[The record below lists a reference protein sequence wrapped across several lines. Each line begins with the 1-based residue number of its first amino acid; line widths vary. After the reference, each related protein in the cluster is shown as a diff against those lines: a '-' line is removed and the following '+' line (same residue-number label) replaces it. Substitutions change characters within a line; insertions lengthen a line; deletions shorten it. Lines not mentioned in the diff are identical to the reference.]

1 MKDRESFLIQKES
14 DLNYNNDRKIRNMRE
29 TMNIERREWKQREE
43 AIELENKQFKQ
54 LEKDVEVRV

>member
-1 MKDRESFLIQKES
+1 LKDRESFLIQKES

-54 LEKDVEVRV
+54 LEKTLK